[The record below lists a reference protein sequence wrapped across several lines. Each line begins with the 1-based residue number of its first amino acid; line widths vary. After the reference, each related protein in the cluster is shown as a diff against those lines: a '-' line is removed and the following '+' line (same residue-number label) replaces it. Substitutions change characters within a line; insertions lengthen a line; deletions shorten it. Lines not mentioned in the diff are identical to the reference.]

1 MERIKRLKV
10 FEQDANIRTKAFTG
24 VPHYPIVAEYLGL
37 VTKFSDSGAMSQL
50 TPFLKAKSKP
60 DQPQN
65 SIILLHFIDEILVDI
80 KEAQPDLYAKL
91 NADSFLQ
98 KIKDVTPK

>member
-1 MERIKRLKV
+1 MEKIKRLKM
-10 FEQDANIRTKAFTG
+10 FEQDANVRTKAYTG
-24 VPHYPIVAEYLGL
+24 IPRYPIVAEYLGL
-37 VTKFSDSGAMSQL
+37 VTKFGDTGSMSQL

-65 SIILLHFIDEILVDI
+65 SIILLHFINEILADI

-91 NADSFLQ
+91 NADPLLQ